1 MLLSD
6 ATVVVIEYKHSY
18 MWHDGKDDMLMC
30 VWGGGG
36 GGGGYIVVI
45 TIKHKPIPLV

>member
-18 MWHDGKDDMLMC
+18 MWHDGKDDMFMC
-30 VWGGGG
+30 VCGG